1 MNKISMLLAVLSHYV
16 LIAQDSLSIEF
27 IKIYNQY
34 RIQNNLP
41 LLQYDMELDSFAKIR
56 LVESAQGTDDCFND
70 PNFNGHCKD
79 GIRNLHYRFL
89 SNATDFN
96 NTNSRISVQGENMV
110 VSPGSISV
118 IRIQRLSWLTPY
130 RKDTIITPVISS
142 IKEIAEEFLAAWI
155 SSPGHNQL
163 LLSKQPTLF
172 AFKTYRTLHNN
183 KPYVHGVF
191 VIGSQKPIKSSKI

>member
-1 MNKISMLLAVLSHYV
+1 MYKISMLLLVLSHYV

-27 IKIYNQY
+27 IKVYNQY

-41 LLQYDMELDSFAKIR
+41 LLQYDMQLDSFAMIR
-56 LVESAQGTDDCFND
+56 LVESAQGTDDCFTDSNYK
-70 PNFNGHCKD
+70 CKD
-79 GIRNLHYRFL
+79 GRDLHHRFL

-96 NTNSRISVQGENMV
+96 NINSRISIEGENMAV
-110 VSPGSISV
+110 FPGYTRV
-118 IRIQRLSWLTPY
+118 IRIQSLSWHTPY
-130 RKDTIITPVISS
+130 RIDTIITPIISS

>member
-1 MNKISMLLAVLSHYV
+1 MFLVVLSHYV

-27 IKIYNQY
+27 IKVYNQY
-34 RIQNNLP
+34 RIKNNLP
-41 LLQYDMELDSFAKIR
+41 LIQYDMQLDSFAMIR

-70 PNFNGHCKD
+70 SMYKCKD
-79 GIRNLHYRFL
+79 GLRNLHYRFV

-96 NTNSRISVQGENMV
+96 NTNSRISVEGENMAV
-110 VSPGSISV
+110 FWGYFSAIK
-118 IRIQRLSWLTPY
+118 IQRLSWLTPY
-130 RKDTIITPVISS
+130 ITKDTIITPKISS

-163 LLSKQPTLF
+163 LLSKRSTLF
-172 AFKTYRTLHNN
+172 AFKIYRTLHNN

-191 VIGSQKPIKSSKI
+191 VMGSQKPIKSSKI

>member
-1 MNKISMLLAVLSHYV
+1 MYKISMLLVVLSHYV

-27 IKIYNQY
+27 IKVYNQY

-41 LLQYDMELDSFAKIR
+41 LLQYDMQLDSFAMIR
-56 LVESAQGTDDCFND
+56 LVESAQGTDDCFTD
-70 PNFNGHCKD
+70 SNFQCKD
-79 GIRNLHYRFL
+79 GLRNLHYKFL

-96 NTNSRISVQGENMV
+96 NINSSISVQGENMTV
-110 VSPGSISV
+110 FPGYTSA
-118 IRIQRLSWLTPY
+118 IRIQRLSWLTTY
-130 RKDTIITPVISS
+130 SKIDTITTPIISS

>member
-1 MNKISMLLAVLSHYV
+1 MYKISMLLVVLSHYV

-27 IKIYNQY
+27 IKVYNQY

-41 LLQYDMELDSFAKIR
+41 LLQYDMQLDSFAMIR
-56 LVESAQGTDDCFND
+56 LVESAQGTDDCFTD
-70 PNFNGHCKD
+70 SNFQCKD
-79 GIRNLHYRFL
+79 GLRNLHYRFL

-110 VSPGSISV
+110 VSPGSIAV

-130 RKDTIITPVISS
+130 RIDTIITPVISS

-163 LLSKQPTLF
+163 LLSKQMCLIS
-172 AFKTYRTLHNN
+172 Y
-183 KPYVHGVF
+183 
-191 VIGSQKPIKSSKI
+191 SSFIFELTFIVS

>member
-1 MNKISMLLAVLSHYV
+1 MYKISMLLLVLSHYV

-27 IKIYNQY
+27 IKVYNQY

-41 LLQYDMELDSFAKIR
+41 LLQYDMQLDSFAMIR
-56 LVESAQGTDDCFND
+56 LVESAQGTDDCFDD
-70 PNFNGHCKD
+70 PNFNGNCKD
-79 GIRNLHYRFL
+79 GLRNLHYRFL

-110 VSPGSISV
+110 VSPGSIAV

-130 RKDTIITPVISS
+130 RIDTIITPVISS

-191 VIGSQKPIKSSKI
+191 LIGSQKPIKSSKI